1 MIGALVLPTR
11 IAPARSI
18 RSEYGQY
25 ASMTWSRS
33 VRIPPKVDGQPGLK
47 SNRSFIAV
55 GTPCRGPRVAPEVTA
70 DSAARALSM
79 AWPESG
85 NTKAVRLGFPCAIAL
100 VAEVIGSHR
109 EGSALSM

>member
-47 SNRSFIAV
+47 SKRSFIAV

-79 AWPESG
+79 ARSKSV
-85 NTKAVRLGFPCAIAL
+85 NKKAFSLGF
-100 VAEVIGSHR
+100 R
-109 EGSALSM
+109 LSMRLLVEVLRVLG

>member
-25 ASMTWSRS
+25 ASMTWLRS

-47 SNRSFIAV
+47 SKRSFIAV

-70 DSAARALSM
+70 DSAARDLPK
-79 AWPESG
+79 AWTKSV
-85 NTKAVRLGFPCAIAL
+85 NTKAFRLGLRC
-100 VAEVIGSHR
+100 
-109 EGSALSM
+109 SMRLIV